1 MIIIQPYFL
10 FQTLFKFLILLGL
23 FTYSIAHAEEQLISE
38 GFEEVVLITADN
50 SQWHRFFTH
59 HAGWQKID
67 EGISDENWMTYWGLD
82 NYHASYELYQNP
94 GSNKGRVRVLKF
106 TKSDGYIAPTIRS
119 HSQSWDTGGIFDFN
133 LRIKDLEHTKKYL
146 TLDGWKAPT
155 DPIEFRF
162 GKFHVKEWLPI
173 GPDGVQ
179 LALIERIDP
188 PLEGW
193 PYLKKMSRSFNA
205 TMIVD
210 DLSAAE
216 KFWRDMLGFKSYL
229 YHKGAS
235 PEPGKN
241 VLGLPHNLATT
252 IQREVHILHPT
263 GKNDGSIELLKFHG
277 ATGYDFSTE
286 SKLPNRG
293 ISSLRF
299 PAKNISKLIA
309 RAHTFGIKPYM
320 IGKKLPFMD
329 NQSADFVAFEAPGGA
344 IIEFFQI
351 LND

>member
-1 MIIIQPYFL
+1 MASF
-10 FQTLFKFLILLGL
+10 F
-23 FTYSIAHAEEQLISE
+23 YSSRWVE
-38 GFEEVVLITADN
+38 
-50 SQWHRFFTH
+50 
-59 HAGWQKID
+59 KID
-67 EGISDENWMTYWGLD
+67 EGISDENWMTYWGLE
-82 NYHASYELYQNP
+82 NYQASYELYQNP

-106 TKSDGYIAPTIRS
+106 TKPDGYIAPTIRS

-146 TLDGWKAPT
+146 TLDGWNAPT

-162 GKFHVKEWLPI
+162 GKFHVKEWLPV

-193 PYLKKMSRSFNA
+193 PNLKKMSRSFNA

-235 PEPGKN
+235 PEPGKKCFR
-241 VLGLPHNLATT
+241 AT
-252 IQREVHILHPT
+252 
-263 GKNDGSIELLKFHG
+263 
-277 ATGYDFSTE
+277 A
-286 SKLPNRG
+286 
-293 ISSLRF
+293 
-299 PAKNISKLIA
+299 
-309 RAHTFGIKPYM
+309 
-320 IGKKLPFMD
+320 
-329 NQSADFVAFEAPGGA
+329 
-344 IIEFFQI
+344 
-351 LND
+351 